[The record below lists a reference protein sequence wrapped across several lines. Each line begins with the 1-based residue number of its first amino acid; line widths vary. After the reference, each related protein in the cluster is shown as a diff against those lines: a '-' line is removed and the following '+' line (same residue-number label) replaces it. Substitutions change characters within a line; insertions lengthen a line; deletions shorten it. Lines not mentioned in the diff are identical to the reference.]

1 MKSIEKDQAGP
12 FDIIG
17 DIHGC
22 ADELL
27 ALLGKLGWER
37 WDRAPSEP
45 PWGVKSW
52 RHPAGRRAIFL
63 GDLVD
68 RGPRILDT
76 LRIVH
81 NMMAD
86 GVALCVAGN
95 HDDKLLRWLNGKQV
109 QIKHGL
115 ERSVAELEP
124 LPAEDR
130 ASIASFLGGL
140 RTHYLLDGG
149 RLVVAHAGLRE
160 EMHHSESSSVRHFC
174 LYGETTGETDEFG
187 WPVRFN
193 WAAEYRGQAMVVYGH
208 TPVREPEWLNNTVN
222 IDTGA
227 VFGGRLTALRYPERE
242 FVAVPAA
249 RVYVARAL

>member
-1 MKSIEKDQAGP
+1 MKAIEKDQAGP

-37 WDRAPSEP
+37 WDLAPSEP
-45 PWGVKSW
+45 PWGVESW

-68 RGPRILDT
+68 RGPRILDS
-76 LRIVH
+76 LRIVR

-124 LPAEDR
+124 MSSEDR
-130 ASIASFLGGL
+130 ASIAAFLGGL

-160 EMHHSESSSVRHFC
+160 EMHHSESGSVRHFC

-249 RVYVARAL
+249 RVYVARVR

>member
-1 MKSIEKDQAGP
+1 MKAIEKDQAGP

-45 PWGVKSW
+45 PWGVESW

-68 RGPRILDT
+68 RGPRILDS
-76 LRIVH
+76 LRIVR

-124 LPAEDR
+124 MSAEDR
-130 ASIASFLGGL
+130 ASIAAFLGGL

-249 RVYVARAL
+249 RVYVARVR